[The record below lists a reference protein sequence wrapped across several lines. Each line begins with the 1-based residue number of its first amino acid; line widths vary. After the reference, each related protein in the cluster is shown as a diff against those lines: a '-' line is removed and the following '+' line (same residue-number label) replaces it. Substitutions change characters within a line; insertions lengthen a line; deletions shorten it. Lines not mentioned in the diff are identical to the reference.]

1 MNEKM
6 EKETQEYNQKLIQIR
21 NERAEQL
28 INEVKAWN
36 PEIDEIS
43 KLILGLEECS
53 SIIEKTGNQL
63 LETQLGEIV
72 GGIKPAS
79 TCAAKV
85 KKVKEFMKK
94 VQGDD
99 FLICDKNGFCISSL
113 YCGCSVDSS
122 GDKEV
127 IQVQHIDDLL
137 TYEKEFE

>member
-1 MNEKM
+1 M

-21 NERAEQL
+21 NERAKQL
-28 INEVKAWN
+28 INEVKVWN
-36 PEIDEIS
+36 PEIDEIG
-43 KLILGLEECS
+43 KLILRLEECS

-63 LETQLGEIV
+63 LETKLGEIL
-72 GGIKPAS
+72 GEIKPAS

-113 YCGCSVDSS
+113 DCESS
-122 GDKEV
+122 INYSENKEV